1 MKFVD
6 FISIEVLGGRGGNGC
21 LSFRREKFV
30 PKGGPD
36 GANGGRGGDVILQ
49 AAPGALTLADF
60 EYQKKFQADNGG
72 PGKGS
77 LKSGFAGKDLVISV
91 PCGTIVYD
99 SDTGEI
105 IADLVDPGE
114 RVVAAKGGRPGRGN
128 AHFANSV
135 RKSPRF
141 AEKGDE
147 GENRNLLLELKLIAD
162 VGLVGV
168 PNAGKSSILA
178 AISNARPKIAGY
190 PFTTLSP
197 NLGVLSV
204 DDQKIILADVPGLIE
219 GAHEN
224 KGLGIYFLRH
234 VERTRFLAHIL
245 DLGEESPEEVIRQW
259 RIVREEFQAYNDAA
273 VETLPGGIEREDLL
287 DRPYVVLGNKIDLPG
302 ARENDKVVRAFM
314 EEQGISYY
322 TTSALTGEGIDEFI
336 AVVAELVRANVR
348 GESSTRLVEPAAQ
361 EVRSFRR
368 KLEPV
373 TIVKLQDNSGYRVLH
388 TNLEKTLKRYDFD
401 HEDAL
406 LKFARLVKKFRIE
419 EKLEES
425 GAVKGDK
432 VYIGELEF
440 DFEPDRVME

>member
-6 FISIEVLGGRGGNGC
+6 FITIEVRGGRGGNGC
-21 LSFRREKFV
+21 LSFRREKFI

-36 GANGGRGGDVILQ
+36 GADGGRGGDVLLE
-49 AAPGALTLADF
+49 AAPGDLTLADF
-60 EYQKKFQADNGG
+60 EYQKKFQAGHGG

-77 LKSGFAGKDLVISV
+77 LKSGFAGQDLVISV

-99 SDTGEI
+99 RDSGEI

-114 RVVAAKGGRPGRGN
+114 RVVVAKGGRPGRGN
-128 AHFANSV
+128 THFANSV

-147 GENRNLLLELKLIAD
+147 GQGRNLLLELKLIAD

-204 DDQKIILADVPGLIE
+204 DDQKIVLADVPGLIE

-234 VERTRFLAHIL
+234 VERTRFLAHVL
-245 DLGEESPEEVIRQW
+245 DLGEESPEEVLRQW

-273 VETLPGGIEREDLL
+273 VETLPGAEEREDLL

-302 ARENDKVVRAFM
+302 ARENDKAVRAFM
-314 EEQGISYY
+314 EERGIPYY
-322 TTSALTGEGIDEFI
+322 STSALTGEGIDEFI
-336 AVVAELVRANVR
+336 AVVAELVRAHGR
-348 GESSTRLVEPAAQ
+348 GEGPTRLVQPAEK
-361 EVRSFRR
+361 EVRPRRR

-373 TIVKLQDNSGYRVLH
+373 TIVKLQDGSGYRVIH
-388 TNLEKTLKRYDFD
+388 PNLEKTLKRYDFD

-425 GAVKGDK
+425 GAQKGDQ
-432 VYIGELEF
+432 VFIGDLQF

>member
-6 FISIEVLGGRGGNGC
+6 FITIQVQGGRGGNGC
-21 LSFRREKFV
+21 LSFRREKFI

-36 GANGGRGGDVILQ
+36 GANGGRGGDVILE
-49 AAPGALTLADF
+49 AAPGTLTLADF
-60 EYQKKFQADNGG
+60 EYQKKFQAEHGG

-77 LKSGFAGKDLVISV
+77 LKSGFAGHDLIISV

-99 SDTGEI
+99 RDTGEI

-114 RVVAAKGGRPGRGN
+114 RVIAAKGGRPGRGN

-147 GENRNLLLELKLIAD
+147 GEDRNLLLELKLIAD

-178 AISNARPKIAGY
+178 AISNAHPKIAGY

-273 VETLPGGIEREDLL
+273 IETLPGGEVREDLL

-314 EEQGISYY
+314 EEQGIPYY
-322 TTSALTGEGIDEFI
+322 STSALTGEGIDDFI
-336 AVVAELVRANVR
+336 AIVADLVRANAR
-348 GESSTRLVEPAAQ
+348 GEGATRLVEPVVK
-361 EVRSFRR
+361 EVRSYRR

-373 TIVKLQDNSGYRVLH
+373 SIVKLQDNSGYRVIH
-388 TNLEKTLKRYDFD
+388 PNLEKTLKRYDFD

>member
-6 FISIEVLGGRGGNGC
+6 FITIQVQGGRGGNGC
-21 LSFRREKFV
+21 LSFRREKFI

-36 GANGGRGGDVILQ
+36 GANGGRGGDVILE
-49 AAPGALTLADF
+49 AAPGTLTLADF
-60 EYQKKFQADNGG
+60 EYQKKFQAEHGG

-77 LKSGFAGKDLVISV
+77 LKSGFAGHDLIISV

-99 SDTGEI
+99 RDTGEI

-114 RVVAAKGGRPGRGN
+114 RVIAAKGGRPGRGN

-147 GENRNLLLELKLIAD
+147 GEDRNLLLELKLIAD

-178 AISNARPKIAGY
+178 AISNAHPKIAGY

-204 DDQKIILADVPGLIE
+204 DDQKIVLADVPGLIE

-273 VETLPGGIEREDLL
+273 IETLPGGEVREDLL

-314 EEQGISYY
+314 EEQGIPYY
-322 TTSALTGEGIDEFI
+322 STSALTGEGIDDFI
-336 AVVAELVRANVR
+336 AIVADLVRANAR
-348 GESSTRLVEPAAQ
+348 GEGATRLVEPVIK
-361 EVRSFRR
+361 EFRSYRR

-373 TIVKLQDNSGYRVLH
+373 AIVKLQDNSGYRVLH

-406 LKFARLVKKFRIE
+406 LKFARLIKKFRIE